1 MRLQE
6 GRGGRG
12 KAEPSDS
19 LPPARVR
26 GPGSP
31 RRCPPSPAATD
42 ASAREVRARRQLGGT
57 PPPAPPPA
65 QTAPPAGTQAGGHTP
80 HAPRR
85 PLHCPARLAARL
97 SPAGSPW
104 SAACS
109 SRPWSRPPPHSVRS
123 PRVDTA
129 GPPLPVLPPEAAT
142 EQLPGPP
149 LAPPAA
155 VLQPSHVCS
164 ASRRGLDYLPLHLTI
179 RATSP

>member
-1 MRLQE
+1 MRGPCGCRRDGE
-6 GRGGRG
+6 EGGRQSRLT
-12 KAEPSDS
+12 ASH
-19 LPPARVR
+19 PPA
-26 GPGSP
+26 SAP
-31 RRCPPSPAATD
+31 R
-42 ASAREVRARRQLGGT
+42 L
-57 PPPAPPPA
+57 APQVPA
-65 QTAPPAGTQAGGHTP
+65 QSRCHRRICSGGACAEAAGWNPSSRSATCSDRPAGRDAGGGHTP
-80 HAPRR
+80 QAPRR
-85 PLHCPARLAARL
+85 PLHCPARLAAPL

-123 PRVDTA
+123 PQVDTA

-164 ASRRGLDYLPLHLTI
+164 ASRRGLSS
-179 RATSP
+179 ASPHN